1 MGIREKNKMTDFDS
15 ISLGQKAERSTL
27 ISAKL
32 VADFAALTGDDN
44 PVHLDEQYAAKSIFG
59 RRVAHGMIASSLI
72 ASLMGSELPGWG
84 TIYLGQNLEFRAP
97 VFIDDTVTVSV
108 EVLEK
113 DDKTKRIKLKTQA
126 VNQDGRLVINGQ
138 ALVLYK

>member
-1 MGIREKNKMTDFDS
+1 MTDFDS